1 MPDALPKTS
10 PRPLWRQRIERW
22 RQRTRQRPFVRL
34 VLHFLARLVGGG
46 HDNDSHEFDFGAG
59 PLLGLLAAPGAFC
72 SLVLFQ
78 KYSTLQDFILGRH
91 RSNVDAMSAPDKYF
105 FICLSMAVAGV
116 VTAVKW
122 DKILPDSQDYL
133 NLAPLPLRPRS
144 IVLANAAAIA
154 IAVLVFAVDVNGS
167 STILFPAIVG
177 AYANQGLG
185 AIVKFAAAHA
195 VCLTLAS
202 LFAFC
207 TVFALLG
214 ILSIVLPRETF
225 RACSSWV
232 RGGVLIGSVM
242 LLPTNMHAPMARYLP
257 PMWFLGLYQEL
268 MGRANPLIAQLAR
281 NALEAFTGAVFLM
294 AATYALTYRRS
305 FAGILESGRPPS
317 QQRILAAALAFLDL
331 FSRRANAFDRACHR
345 FIVRA
350 ILRSDPHR
358 MCIAVA
364 AGFGWLLAFA
374 QISSGSQASQL
385 EAPLMVAYLLI
396 LGLRLAFE
404 IPASVPSNWIFR
416 SVLDAR
422 SHQTIAATRRVV
434 LSFLVPVALAPAFAL
449 AWTQWGIGVAIVHT
463 LYVLALS
470 LCLSELLLAGYR
482 KIPLTCPM
490 PGFRDNLLALCVI
503 QVVGFALFTQF
514 GASLEQWMFLQPW
527 RFLLVP
533 LAMAAAWF
541 WNRRRIAQAREAGEL
556 DESLTFEDIQA
567 PVVERLDLFDADLT
581 DAAG

>member
-1 MPDALPKTS
+1 
-10 PRPLWRQRIERW
+10 
-22 RQRTRQRPFVRL
+22 
-34 VLHFLARLVGGG
+34 
-46 HDNDSHEFDFGAG
+46 
-59 PLLGLLAAPGAFC
+59 
-72 SLVLFQ
+72 
-78 KYSTLQDFILGRH
+78 
-91 RSNVDAMSAPDKYF
+91 MSAPDKYF

-214 ILSIVLPRETF
+214 IPAIVLPRETF
-225 RACSSWV
+225 RACSSWL
-232 RGGVLIGSVM
+232 RGVVLIASAM
-242 LLPTNMHAPMARYLP
+242 LLATSPAAPIARMLP
-257 PMWFLGLYQEL
+257 PMWFRGLYQEL
-268 MGRANPLIAQLAR
+268 MGRNTPAALAQAHT
-281 NALEAFTGAVFLM
+281 ALEAFAVAILVM
-294 AATYALTYRRS
+294 MATYALTYRRS
-305 FAGILESGRPPS
+305 FAGVLESGRAPS
-317 QQRILAAALAFLDL
+317 QQRVLTAVLAFLDL
-331 FSRRANAFDRACHR
+331 FSRRAKAFDRACHR

-350 ILRSDPHR
+350 MLRSETHR

-364 AGFGWLLAFA
+364 VGFGWLFAFE
-374 QISSGSQASQL
+374 QLSYGSEASQL
-385 EAPLMVAYLLI
+385 EAPLTVAYLLI
-396 LGLRLAFE
+396 LGLRIAFE
-404 IPASVPSNWIFR
+404 LPASVPSNWIFR
-416 SVLDAR
+416 SILDAH
-422 SHQTIAATRRVV
+422 STQAIGVTRLVV
-434 LSFLVPVALAPAFAL
+434 LSFLVPVALAPAFTL
-449 AWTQWGIGVAIVHT
+449 AWRQWGIGVAVVHT

-470 LCLSELLLAGYR
+470 LCLSDLLLAGYR

-503 QVVGFALFTQF
+503 QIVGFELFTQF
-514 GASLEQWMFLQPW
+514 GARLERWMFQRPW
-527 RFLLVP
+527 YFLSVP
-533 LAMAAAWF
+533 LAMTAAWF
-541 WNRRRIAQAREAGEL
+541 WNRRRIAEARAAGEL
-556 DESLTFEDIQA
+556 DESLTFENIQA
-567 PVVERLDLFDADLT
+567 PVVERLDLFDADLPL
-581 DAAG
+581 